1 LRLAKIKEEKKTTK
15 KEKLVS
21 HFDRILFLLA
31 AQVLLF
37 YFRTTGFYLTFVNI
51 SSLLLFF

>member
-1 LRLAKIKEEKKTTK
+1 LRLAKIKEEKNITK

-37 YFRTTGFYLTFVNI
+37 FLEPLDFI
-51 SSLLLFF
+51 